1 MLPTD
6 KFCLNC
12 GQSLGQEGG
21 SPIISQSTPIPPPQS
36 AVSQPRPSTKSP
48 AIAAVLNLLI
58 PGTGYVYTGFGR
70 DMGELI
76 FGGLV
81 FLFYFIGFEV
91 GVVGEALTTP
101 APASGPVSPYAA
113 VLLLAFLLPF
123 AFAYDGYR
131 RARYNPS

>member
-1 MLPTD
+1 VLPTD

-12 GQSLGQEGG
+12 GQALGQPAG
-21 SPIISQSTPIPPPQS
+21 PPVFSQSTTIPPPQS
-36 AVSQPRPSTKSP
+36 QPRSSTKSP
-48 AIAAVLNLLI
+48 IIAAVLNLLI
-58 PGTGYVYTGFGR
+58 PGTGYIYTGFGR

-101 APASGPVSPYAA
+101 TPASGPVSPYAA